1 MLPKYGYALVEE
13 ELNKDELDDTL
24 LVKQNEILQ
33 KKLQDVKELDL
44 NANVIDSDNNND
56 DLVHRKNKKSGK
68 SLLNVDDIDSSSDIP
83 CPGLATAA
91 VTYKLD

>member
-13 ELNKDELDDTL
+13 ELNKDELDHNL

-33 KKLQDVKELDL
+33 KKLQVKELDV
-44 NANVIDSDNNND
+44 NANVIDND
-56 DLVHRKNKKSGK
+56 STTDDILHRINRKCGK
-68 SLLNVDDIDSSSDIP
+68 SLLNVDDLDSSSEIL